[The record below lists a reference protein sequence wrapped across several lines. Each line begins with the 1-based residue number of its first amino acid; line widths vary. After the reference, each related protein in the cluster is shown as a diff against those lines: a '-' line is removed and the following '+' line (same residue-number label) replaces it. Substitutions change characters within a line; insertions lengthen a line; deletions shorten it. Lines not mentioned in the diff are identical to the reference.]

1 MEVEF
6 KLFGSFTLSEF
17 MKILVGGL
25 VALGFFLSPLPVLV
39 KIPFMGVSVLTGLAL
54 AMVENLGAWLRG
66 FVKALFVSP
75 RYVWVKSSQTPDVLK
90 SKNPNTSKPGQNVAS
105 ATKAS
110 RVDITELPLEQLF
123 VSRERVDNTQNQEGK
138 NEEDISS
145 PSVDRV
151 YEEVF
156 GKDIFKDTTIGVMPQ
171 VINASTSQAPAQ
183 TPLPSTQI
191 AATTPTNYAEEIE
204 KLKFELSRLSRDE
217 NYAEKEA
224 SIMSRINDLYHAM
237 KVQQNGGVEV
247 QNHNLNPMTNP
258 QNFLQTKREIVNGK
272 IVFGIVVGK
281 KDEPLEN
288 VNINLINTTTGETFS
303 IVTGR
308 DGKFNT
314 GKPVSNGTYSITLE
328 DSKNKF
334 HTYSIVVGDQNLPA
348 YKFRAK

>member
-6 KLFGSFTLSEF
+6 KLFGSFTLNEF

-25 VALGFFLSPLPVLV
+25 IALGFFLSPLPVLV

-54 AMVENLGAWLRG
+54 AMVENLGAWLKG

-75 RYVWVKSSQTPDVLK
+75 RYVWVKSSQTPEVLK
-90 SKNPNTSKPGQNVAS
+90 SKNPSATKTNQNVTS

-110 RVDITELPLEQLF
+110 RMDITELPLEQLF
-123 VSRERVDNTQNQEGK
+123 VSRERVDNTKNQQTI
-138 NEEDISS
+138 NEEDILS
-145 PSVDRV
+145 PTVDRV

-156 GKDIFKDTTIGVMPQ
+156 GKDIFKDTTVGVMPQ
-171 VINASTSQAPAQ
+171 MVNVPPQSPVPVTTTQTAPL
-183 TPLPSTQI
+183 TPI
-191 AATTPTNYAEEIE
+191 NYAEEIE

-258 QNFLQTKREIVNGK
+258 QNFLQTKREVVNGK

-303 IVTGR
+303 VTTGR

-314 GKPVSNGTYSITLE
+314 GNPVTNGTYSITLE

-334 HTYSIVVGDQNLPA
+334 HTYSIVVGEQNLPA